1 MRGPEWHWETTV
13 KTDVQ
18 ICCSGAGVLCKTM
31 VGVNVCMCS
40 CTSMCTY
47 MWVGICVNWNCSMC
61 VCVILAVG
69 WQCHH
74 NDPDSIPKGQPVCTV
89 ITPLSLS
96 HGTFSLSACV
106 SGGSLAV
113 WRSKGLS
120 WRRLQSYGV
129 QMFTVCVC
137 FPIKALIQIN
147 PNDRTRSGDAQ
158 RANSLSAFSLLSLSL
173 SDYWP
178 SILPPGIKG
187 ATR

>member
-1 MRGPEWHWETTV
+1 MCRFAALVLGSSVRLWWVWMCVCVHAQACVRICEWASVWIETV
-13 KTDVQ
+13 V
-18 ICCSGAGVLCKTM
+18 
-31 VGVNVCMCS
+31 
-40 CTSMCTY
+40 
-47 MWVGICVNWNCSMC
+47 C